1 MTNQGQTIN
10 IAPKESNVLKVSK
23 SVQQKVA
30 LNQQTII
37 SVLKSVEKKIEQQVE
52 IIRNEER
59 TLNKLQKQLLGRA
72 NDISED
78 VDKTQDVQPTDEL
91 IEDVTEVEDIIEGVP
106 EEVDET
112 RNVQPTDELIE
123 DVTEVEGVTEG
134 VTEEI
139 QYRWV
144 PVEKISQD
152 VIDKITQLN
161 QEVEQRSDSLIKAK
175 EEKVR
180 LEQRS
185 QVLDFIK
192 NRPEILQNISER
204 NTGILLNLESIPHLA
219 ETITKEKVS
228 LEKQIAKL
236 HTEINST
243 KDKVSA
249 SEQRE
254 LIDVILQP
262 RLEKIDKLIG
272 MMEKSNQ
279 HVNEPVNIV
288 PSNDVWERIEKATG
302 VSVSNDEIKA
312 FVSSPEPKF
321 VQIPTGRTLYAA
333 GNDSKRDMKWGAF
346 QELDTDWYQQGNQLA
361 ADWYKDREM
370 LNKIVPMF
378 EYSVTLKE
386 PVSAVMG
393 YVGDQMGAPKSLV
406 KPDSKKPLRKF
417 QFFNP
422 TGLGKSVRG
431 RLLGYVVPSRKSRR
445 K

>member
-10 IAPKESNVLKVSK
+10 IAPKESNVQKVSK

-91 IEDVTEVEDIIEGVP
+91 IEDVTEVE
-106 EEVDET
+106 
-112 RNVQPTDELIE
+112 
-123 DVTEVEGVTEG
+123 GVTEG

-144 PVEKISQD
+144 PVENISQD

-161 QEVEQRSDSLIKAK
+161 QEVEQRSDSLIKAR

-192 NRPEILQNISER
+192 NRPEILQNISEK

-288 PSNDVWERIEKATG
+288 PGNDVWEKIEKATG
-302 VSVSNDEIKA
+302 VSASNDEIKA
-312 FVSSPEPKF
+312 FVSS
-321 VQIPTGRTLYAA
+321 
-333 GNDSKRDMKWGAF
+333 
-346 QELDTDWYQQGNQLA
+346 
-361 ADWYKDREM
+361 
-370 LNKIVPMF
+370 
-378 EYSVTLKE
+378 
-386 PVSAVMG
+386 VMS
-393 YVGDQMGAPKSLV
+393 SL
-406 KPDSKKPLRKF
+406 
-417 QFFNP
+417 
-422 TGLGKSVRG
+422 
-431 RLLGYVVPSRKSRR
+431 
-445 K
+445 